1 MDTDCSLSLNLADG
15 DFDTEEVLSIIFNL
29 SICYPEYKLSLK
41 PIKKDLAYRVVK
53 WKKAWYK
60 NLEKFYQDNNLIKI
74 DKETGAKSCD
84 PSSVIIHDN
93 DAKLLKK
100 TIMDAY
106 KKEYPYR
113 SKKSLMSSVSFY
125 LLNLEPKVDS
135 GMVKSGYIR
144 IEERLVK

>member
-1 MDTDCSLSLNLADG
+1 MDTDCGLNLNLTG
-15 DFDTEEVLSIIFNL
+15 DFDAEEILSIIFNL
-29 SICYPEYKLSLK
+29 SICYPEYKLCLK
-41 PIKKDLAYRVVK
+41 PIKRDLSYRIVK

-74 DKETGAKSCD
+74 DEKTGVKSCD
-84 PSSVIIHDN
+84 PSSVIIHNN

-100 TIMDAY
+100 IIMDAY
-106 KKEYPYR
+106 KKEYPYQ
-113 SKKSLMSSVSFY
+113 SKKSLMSSVNFY
-125 LLNLEPKVDS
+125 LLNLEPRVDS